1 MADDLRVDPSELRM
15 ASDHLGV
22 AAADHATETARHR
35 DEFVDGVARWRGGAS
50 VSALRAVAEQWEARH
65 SHRQQQV
72 NTLERNISEAAQ
84 RYTATDD
91 GAAESITAVPIIGNA
106 IDL

>member
-35 DEFVDGVARWRGGAS
+35 DEFADGVTRWRGGAS

-65 SHRQQQV
+65 AHRQQQV

-84 RYTATDD
+84 RYTAADD
-91 GAAESITAVPIIGNA
+91 QGAESITAVAVIGNA
-106 IDL
+106 VDL

>member
-1 MADDLRVDPSELRM
+1 M

-35 DEFVDGVARWRGGAS
+35 DEFADGVTRWRGGAS

-65 SHRQQQV
+65 AHRQQQV
-72 NTLERNISEAAQ
+72 NTLERHISEAAQ

-91 GAAESITAVPIIGNA
+91 QGAESITAIPGIGNA